1 MTQCVT
7 GCRNNSVV
15 CKSADNLLDERRS
28 VKKSVAE
35 DNGTASSDSQGPNVS
50 ASMQSRKSVDRHHP
64 HDKNRSKTETAADTS
79 KVADARDNNAGVA
92 SNKFVGDKTEPAVK
106 PTGDRAAKNALKN
119 PLLAD
124 VIQRGKPSSPCQ
136 SDDESLL
143 TQISKITKW
152 VARNCSMSFVVVEKR
167 YFMLDKLS

>member
-1 MTQCVT
+1 MT

-15 CKSADNLLDERRS
+15 CKSADNLLDEKRS

-64 HDKNRSKTETAADTS
+64 HDKNRSKTEAAADTS
-79 KVADARDNNAGVA
+79 KVADARDNAGVA
-92 SNKFVGDKTEPAVK
+92 SNKLVGDKAEPAVK
-106 PTGDRAAKNALKN
+106 PTGDRAKNALKN

-136 SDDESLL
+136 SDDESLM
-143 TQISKITKW
+143 TQISKITK
-152 VARNCSMSFVVVEKR
+152 
-167 YFMLDKLS
+167 